1 MNTEILTDKS
11 LMWKFKAS
19 TNMYILFAVII
30 AIVGFVAWDIYETR
44 RLIAIGLKLAE
55 NAVPFSRNA
64 SSPKILV
71 IGDSTAVGTGASSSS
86 TSLAGLLGAFY
97 PSASIENRGIN
108 GSKTKDLLIRN
119 DLRGDQYDLVMIH
132 IGGNDTVRFTN
143 LDELTK
149 DIASVIDEAKK
160 RSKNVVIVSTGN
172 VGTARLLPLGTR
184 WMFAIRT
191 KQVRDIFQKAA
202 AEKNVTYVDLFREP
216 TIDPFAKDPSKYYAT
231 DSFHPSDA
239 GYADW
244 FPLIVKHLPALSS

>member
-1 MNTEILTDKS
+1 M
-11 LMWKFKAS
+11 F
-19 TNMYILFAVII
+19 I
-30 AIVGFVAWDIYETR
+30 AIPLIIFALAFIAWDIYETR
-44 RLIAIGLKLAE
+44 RLIAIGLKLAD
-55 NAVPFSRNA
+55 NAIPFSRNA
-64 SSPKILV
+64 ASPKILV

-86 TSLAGLLGAFY
+86 TSLAGLLGSFY

-108 GSKTKDLLIRN
+108 GSKTRDLLSRN
-119 DLRGDQYDLVMIH
+119 DLRGARYDLIMIH

-160 RSKNVVIVSTGN
+160 RSDNIVIVSTGN

-184 WMFAIRT
+184 WLFTIRT
-191 KQVRDIFQKAA
+191 KEVRDIFKKAA
-202 AEKNVTYVDLFREP
+202 VEKNVVYVDLFREP
-216 TIDPFAKDPSKYYAT
+216 AIDPFAQDPSKYYAT

-244 FPLIVKHLPALSS
+244 FSLIAKHLPALSS